1 LANPVV
7 NIPPT
12 GPANTGQYGTA
23 AGPQNPYQNAPGNIG
38 AYINA
43 KAHGAVKA
51 WGFGQLATV
60 PMVVDGVLGAGLTGS
75 AVSGSIILPQYCKIP
90 KVAIGFATADL
101 FNGTETLNIV
111 VESAGDYN
119 PAIIAGTGY
128 PNAAMANGSPLGA
141 GKGYGVTYTPGIAQ
155 TTGPGDNSGWAG
167 YPAQYA
173 APGTC
178 LFGTDIGIGPV
189 FFTSPS
195 AGTTAGGAQVFPTT
209 EWDTVYCPGTILSL
223 RAVTTASTGDITG
236 LVVTLLIQVLDKYI
250 GNPTRPIPCL
260 TW

>member
-1 LANPVV
+1 LATPVV

-12 GPANTGQYGTA
+12 GPANLPYGTP

-43 KAHGAVKA
+43 KAHGAVKS

-60 PMVVDGVLGAGLTGS
+60 PMVVDGVLGAGLTGA

-90 KVAIGFATADL
+90 KVAIGYASADL
-101 FNGTETLNIV
+101 FTGAETLNIV

-119 PAIIAGTGY
+119 PAITANGY

-141 GKGYGVTYTPGIAQ
+141 GKGYGVSYTPGVAQ
-155 TTGPGDNSGWAG
+155 TTGPGDNSGVFG

-189 FFTSPS
+189 FFTSPA
-195 AGTTAGGAQVFPTT
+195 AGAGGGAQVFPTT

-236 LVVTLLIQVLDKYI
+236 LVVTLLIQVLDKFI